1 MNFRNFDL
9 DQKQIKTLRNL
20 RDRYMILQPDKGKG
34 KILSD
39 KTGYFQSL
47 DRLMIKQCL
56 RF

>member
-9 DQKQIKTLRNL
+9 DQKQIKTLSNL
-20 RDRYMILQPDKGKG
+20 RDRYMILQPDKGKS
-34 KILSD
+34 KILIN

>member
-9 DQKQIKTLRNL
+9 DQKQIKTLSNL

-34 KILSD
+34 KTLIN
-39 KTGYFQSL
+39 KTGFFQSFDL
-47 DRLMIKQCL
+47 LMIKQCL

>member
-20 RDRYMILQPDKGKG
+20 RDRYMILQLDKGKG

-39 KTGYFQSL
+39 NTGYFQSL

>member
-34 KILSD
+34 KILSN

-47 DRLMIKQCL
+47 DRLKIKQCL